1 VSPPRAVHCRGAPRD
16 LGLDQGEA
24 LGAHVREALRHAG
37 GSALGRLRE
46 WLPGSRSARAW
57 RDMQSYFPHHAERTL
72 GLSLGARVPT
82 RALVA
87 RLAELVA
94 GDGGLCAGVSGERAE
109 HALLARSFGPGLDA
123 DELVVRHS
131 APDNDYRTVELA
143 PVWSVVSA
151 IGVNEHGLAATATV
165 LPAADPLLRGCT
177 APAALLVQDVL
188 QRFDTVEKAV
198 EWALRR
204 PASGCASLLLADASG
219 RVAGVGIE
227 GRKRRMIGEGQ
238 ACLVGFGP
246 AAALAS
252 LDKSLA
258 EARALDPASL
268 SRALGEASVQ
278 PRLVAIAD
286 PAGRRLGVARG
297 DAAIEWSEAGAA

>member
-1 VSPPRAVHCRGAPRD
+1 MSPPRAVHCRGAPRD

-24 LGAHVREALRHAG
+24 LGAHVREALRQAG
-37 GSALGRLRE
+37 GSGLARLRE

-57 RDMQSYFPHHAERTL
+57 RDLQAYFPHHAERTL

-87 RLAELVA
+87 RLADLLS
-94 GDGGLCAGVSGERAE
+94 GDGGLAAGVGLGRAE

-143 PVWSVVSA
+143 PVWSAASA
-151 IGVNEHGLAATATV
+151 IGVNEHGLAATATA
-165 LPAADPLLRGCT
+165 LPAADPLLRGCA

-204 PASGCASLLLADASG
+204 PAGGCASLLLADASG
-219 RVAGVGIE
+219 RVAGVAIE
-227 GRKRRMIGEGQ
+227 GRKRRVTGEGE
-238 ACLVGFGP
+238 AFLVGLGP
-246 AAALAS
+246 QAAVAS
-252 LDKSLA
+252 LEKALA
-258 EARALDPASL
+258 EARALDAASL
-268 SRALGEASVQ
+268 VQLLGEASAQ
-278 PRLVAIAD
+278 PRLVAVAD
-286 PAGRRLGVARG
+286 PPGRRLGVARG
-297 DAAIEWSEAGAA
+297 DAAIEWSEVGAA